1 MVISKTQ
8 SKSKM
13 LDEGLRIYILKVYN
27 YMCLALTITAI
38 AAMVAISFEPL
49 SELLFVSG
57 TGGELVGLS
66 GFGMILLFVPLIISI
81 YMSLKLQTLSPD
93 EARNL
98 LCAYSVFM
106 GLSLASIGL
115 IYTGTSLART
125 FFICA
130 SLFGVMSIYG
140 YTTKRDLTSMGSFL
154 IMGLFGLI
162 ITSIINMFM
171 QSEGIYYA
179 QSLIGIFIFMGLIS
193 WDTQK
198 IKMIY
203 YNAPNKEIKD
213 KLAVMA
219 ALALYLDILNLFL
232 YLLRFLAVKKEKK

>member
-1 MVISKTQ
+1 
-8 SKSKM
+8 
-13 LDEGLRIYILKVYN
+13 
-27 YMCLALTITAI
+27 
-38 AAMVAISFEPL
+38 
-49 SELLFVSG
+49 
-57 TGGELVGLS
+57 
-66 GFGMILLFVPLIISI
+66 MILLFVPLIISI

-232 YLLRFLAVKKEKK
+232 YLLRFLAVKKEKNNMKYRSLSLQKSANIKLFFIC